1 MDIGF
6 DHRSWTNDPAGRVG
20 GTAGPLEWQGLRAR
34 LSAARSAQRELAPQD
49 CAVRVPGIGSFDC
62 VSARALADYAQ
73 PLTTVNSVFW
83 ANGKPIRNMDAAGA
97 GDINPGGRGPE

>member
-1 MDIGF
+1 M
-6 DHRSWTNDPAGRVG
+6 
-20 GTAGPLEWQGLRAR
+20 
-34 LSAARSAQRELAPQD
+34 
-49 CAVRVPGIGSFDC
+49 RVPGIGSFDC